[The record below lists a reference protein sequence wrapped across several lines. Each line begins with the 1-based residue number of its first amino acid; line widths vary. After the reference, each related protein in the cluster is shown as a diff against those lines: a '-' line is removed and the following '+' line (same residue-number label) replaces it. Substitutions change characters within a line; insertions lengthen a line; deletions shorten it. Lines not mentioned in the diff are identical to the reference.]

1 MSRLNEIMDNHQQL
15 ERLNALLKHYSVNAE
30 FVTASLI
37 DKLDCLSSSSSEE
50 EEGQEEGSA
59 AKEPNA
65 ELIEDLKRF
74 SSGF

>member
-1 MSRLNEIMDNHQQL
+1 MSRLNEIMENHEQL

-37 DKLDCLSSSSSEE
+37 EKLDCLSSSS
-50 EEGQEEGSA
+50 EEGEGEEGA
-59 AKEPNA
+59 EAREPNA